1 MVELREQWLD
11 IESNNL
17 PQRRWQS
24 SLKCGAT
31 QGKESL
37 FVEIYTISRKKKH
50 RRKVLSWSSNPFTNK
65 HLHLVT
71 ARHWRAGRTLY
82 NASLCCDYTTASPT
96 PNWQALSAGSMLGMG
111 LGGVC
116 VCVCVYICV
125 CEGGRVRYNY
135 SHRCSKSPKTGSSV
149 LSVASATPPLPLC
162 RSLPPTETSISSPPA
177 WQQICQ
183 PPPSAPSLHTVS
195 EGWFSRKQTV

>member
-1 MVELREQWLD
+1 MKVIICLSDDDSPLSNVGPLKAKKVCLLRFIPSVE
-11 IESNNL
+11 
-17 PQRRWQS
+17 
-24 SLKCGAT
+24 K
-31 QGKESL
+31 
-37 FVEIYTISRKKKH
+37 KKKH

-116 VCVCVYICV
+116 VCVCVCMCV
-125 CEGGRVRYNY
+125 CVKGAGCDITTV
-135 SHRCSKSPKTGSSV
+135 TGAQRAQKLAQAFCQWPAPPRPSLFVGVCHPQRPRSAAPRPDSRSV
-149 LSVASATPPLPLC
+149 SPPLRPLASYSQ
-162 RSLPPTETSISSPPA
+162 RGL
-177 WQQICQ
+177 
-183 PPPSAPSLHTVS
+183 V
-195 EGWFSRKQTV
+195 